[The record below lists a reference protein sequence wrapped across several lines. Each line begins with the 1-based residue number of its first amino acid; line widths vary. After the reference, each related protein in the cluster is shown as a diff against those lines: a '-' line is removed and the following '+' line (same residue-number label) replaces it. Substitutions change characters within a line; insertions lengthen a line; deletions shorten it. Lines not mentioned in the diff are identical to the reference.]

1 MYFSPS
7 DSEISNQSTSSMLDD
22 SDQDH
27 YSDQDPDSDS
37 DQDPDSDSDQD
48 PDSDSDQDLY
58 ENMEESGSSL
68 VPVTHPDVLFDS
80 SFDIGEE
87 GDTYNMMELS
97 GLSDIQQVLDKV
109 DIHTAYFL
117 IFTFM

>member
-27 YSDQDPDSDS
+27 YS